1 MREQI
6 EKRKQEGLSFHP
18 QQPRF
23 ISMGRG
29 NAEANESVQ
38 SKSQFEFNPPSPL
51 KKNPPS
57 LLEKEADKMWG
68 SILNEDYRKF
78 MLETEQEK
86 IKKQKKKQESCDYLH
101 KQIVVQQKEKEIGL
115 FQKNADA
122 DRQTKLNRQKKL
134 FEEIQRKMHSNEI
147 NKTSSDNQKAAR
159 ERY

>member
-1 MREQI
+1 
-6 EKRKQEGLSFHP
+6 
-18 QQPRF
+18 
-23 ISMGRG
+23 
-29 NAEANESVQ
+29 
-38 SKSQFEFNPPSPL
+38 
-51 KKNPPS
+51 
-57 LLEKEADKMWG
+57 
-68 SILNEDYRKF
+68 

-86 IKKQKKKQESCDYLH
+86 IKKQKNKQEYCDYLH

>member
-1 MREQI
+1 
-6 EKRKQEGLSFHP
+6 
-18 QQPRF
+18 
-23 ISMGRG
+23 
-29 NAEANESVQ
+29 
-38 SKSQFEFNPPSPL
+38 
-51 KKNPPS
+51 
-57 LLEKEADKMWG
+57 
-68 SILNEDYRKF
+68 

-86 IKKQKKKQESCDYLH
+86 IKKQKKKQEYCDYLH